1 MDCRSQPVSDRRG
14 RGRPTGTDSAET
26 RASILRA
33 ARHVINERGYEAA
46 TFQAIAQR
54 AGFSRPT
61 MHYYFDTKQQ
71 IYDELAQEAYSFVAD
86 CIAAAKRECGLLKQL
101 AAFVTAARRSDAS
114 DGSTTRFII
123 ASRLELHRNPSLR
136 DGRSPL
142 ADAVSGFYRW
152 MVEDAVRRGEIPDG
166 VDAGAVA
173 DMLSAM
179 CWGMG
184 FFARFVHSPDDA
196 NEIAKQLHRLLTG
209 GLLDGAPPRRPLT
222 ASAAR
227 RWSGPGA
234 G

>member
-1 MDCRSQPVSDRRG
+1 MSDRRG

-33 ARHVINERGYEAA
+33 ARHVVNERGYEAA
-46 TFQAIAQR
+46 TFQVIAQR

-61 MHYYFDTKQQ
+61 MHYYFDTKEQ

-86 CIAAAKRECGLLKQL
+86 CIAAGKRERGLLKQL
-101 AAFVTAARRSDAS
+101 AAFVTAARRSDAP
-114 DGSTTRFII
+114 DGSITRFII
-123 ASRLELHRNPSLR
+123 ASRLELHRNPSMR
-136 DGRSPL
+136 DGGSPL

-152 MVEDAVRRGEIPDG
+152 MVEDGVRRGEIPDG
-166 VDAGAVA
+166 ADAGAVA

-184 FFARFVHSPDDA
+184 FFAGFVHSPGDTDK
-196 NEIAKQLHRLLTG
+196 IAKQLLRLLTG
-209 GLLDGAPPRRPLT
+209 GLLDGAPPRRPRTVST
-222 ASAAR
+222 ASR
-227 RWSGPGA
+227 CSGPGS